1 MEEKSAS
8 FYWVRKK
15 AVPAAGRATAV
26 GCPDFHFAADSDS
39 LETPHGRPLGTF
51 A

>member
-8 FYWVRKK
+8 FYWVRKRRFRR
-15 AVPAAGRATAV
+15 PAGAIAV

>member
-1 MEEKSAS
+1 MEAK
-8 FYWVRKK
+8 FVVFIRVRKRRFQR
-15 AVPAAGRATAV
+15 PAGAIAV

-39 LETPHGRPLGTF
+39 LDTPHGRPLGTF